1 MCRWR
6 AYDTKTARN
15 VAWYNVDIRKL
26 PKMFRKRVSE
36 EVRLLKQV
44 DHPNIIRFDG
54 AWANSD
60 GDSVVFITEIV
71 TSGTL
76 KE

>member
-1 MCRWR
+1 
-6 AYDTKTARN
+6 
-15 VAWYNVDIRKL
+15 
-26 PKMFRKRVSE
+26 MFRKRVSE